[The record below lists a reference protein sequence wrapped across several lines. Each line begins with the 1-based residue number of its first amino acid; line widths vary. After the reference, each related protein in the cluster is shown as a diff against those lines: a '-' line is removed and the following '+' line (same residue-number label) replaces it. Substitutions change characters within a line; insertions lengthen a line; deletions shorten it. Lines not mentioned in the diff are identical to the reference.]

1 MNPPGGPHR
10 PAEMATRSSRTLLAF
25 TTGCALAA
33 LVVLPPAIAGAQT
46 SGVSS
51 GDSLDTLLRAAE
63 AHHYRG
69 ALADALAALALAE
82 SVARQPQPVPS
93 RLARVWTARADVW
106 ISQTTATNAG
116 YAEADSAAA
125 RALEFAERADEPRL
139 LADAADVAGR
149 VLYSRRIN
157 LAEGDYE
164 RPLSHFKRALELRR
178 TAGDTRGVVESMF
191 RVGLIHE
198 RKDESARAIAIYQG
212 AMRLAG
218 ADYPLERANLARHLA
233 YQHQGRG
240 DLDRALALFTQSLE
254 LREQAGFALTRPSAL
269 TSIGDLYRRKQDYPK
284 ALDYGRR
291 ALAEAERLRASR
303 FIVGALISIGQ
314 THAAAGELEPALEH
328 LGRAESLADEIGY
341 VSGVRRAREQ
351 SAALARRD

>member
-1 MNPPGGPHR
+1 M
-10 PAEMATRSSRTLLAF
+10 LLPFA
-25 TTGCALAA
+25 TGCALAA
-33 LVVLPPAIAGAQT
+33 VTALTPTLARAQTAAAPPA
-46 SGVSS
+46 
-51 GDSLDTLLRAAE
+51 DSLAALLRAAE

-69 ALADALAALALAE
+69 ALADAHAALTLAE
-82 SVARQPQPVPS
+82 SVARRPQPAPS
-93 RLARVWTARADVW
+93 RLARVWTARANVW
-106 ISQTTATNAG
+106 ISQTTATNTG

-125 RALEFAERADEPRL
+125 RALELAERSEEPRL
-139 LADAADVAGR
+139 IADAADVAGR

-178 TAGDTRGVVESMF
+178 AAGDARGVLESMF

-198 RKDESARAIAIYQG
+198 RKDESAQAIAIYEA

-218 ADYPLERANLARHLA
+218 AGYPLERSNLARHLA

-240 DLDRALALFTQSLE
+240 DLDRALELFTQSLE

-269 TSIGDLYRRKQDYPK
+269 ASIGDLYRRKQDYPK

-314 THAAAGELEPALEH
+314 THAAAGEREPALEH
-328 LGRAESLADEIGY
+328 LRRADSLADEIGY
-341 VSGVRRAREQ
+341 VSGARRAREE
-351 SAALARRD
+351 SAKLARRDGAGQAE